1 MVKKEVESIMGG
13 KVLEHEAKTILNE
26 GIAQGKEEGQSALVN
41 AIQELKKGVT
51 PEKLL
56 ADGYDQHTIDLA
68 ITCK

>member
-1 MVKKEVESIMGG
+1 MCEVAERLENKGRIEGRKEGR
-13 KVLEHEAKTILNE
+13 A
-26 GIAQGKEEGQSALVN
+26 EGQSDLVK
-41 AIQELKKGVT
+41 AIQELRKGVS